1 MLFGTADVDALA
13 ARAPVM
19 ERLDTA
25 PLVLPDT
32 WVLQVTYEMP
42 VAARDVL
49 LPPALHPTDPPL
61 VSWTFLRC
69 TSGPLGAFAI
79 AQLRVECRSGLRPR
93 GFLVT
98 SVVDSE
104 DAGRALAS
112 RWGYAS
118 RAGDVRLRRQYDAV
132 TGTVRVDGHAIL
144 EVALRDPDPLGP
156 HDIQYTAS
164 MHLARTPRG
173 VRLVQVDP
181 TFTVERAERGR
192 PHLVAFDAAAWG
204 DARIVPMHPV
214 SASIAVADVTLPKL
228 RYLCRPDVWAFDGT
242 ETLSP

>member
-1 MLFGTADVDALA
+1 MSGAT
-13 ARAPVM
+13 R
-19 ERLDTA
+19 E
-25 PLVLPDT
+25 
-32 WVLQVTYEMP
+32 
-42 VAARDVL
+42 VL

-69 TSGPLGAFAI
+69 ASGPLGAFAI

-93 GFLVT
+93 GFLVA
-98 SVVDSE
+98 SVIDSME
-104 DAGRALAS
+104 AGRTLAS

-118 RAGDVRLRRQYDAV
+118 RPGEVRLARQYDAV
-132 TGTVRVDGHAIL
+132 TGTVRVDGSMIL
-144 EVALRDPDPLGP
+144 DVALRDPDPLGA

-181 TFTVERAERGR
+181 AFAVERAERGR
-192 PHLVAFDAAAWG
+192 PHLVAFDGAAWG
-204 DARIVPMHPV
+204 DARIVPTHPV
-214 SASIAVADVTLPKL
+214 SASIAIADVTLPKL

-242 ETLSP
+242 ERL

>member
-1 MLFGTADVDALA
+1 MLFGTADVETLA
-13 ARAPVM
+13 ANAPVM
-19 ERLDTA
+19 ERLDTE
-25 PLVLPDT
+25 PLVLPDA

-42 VAARDVL
+42 ATAREVL

-69 TSGPLGAFAI
+69 ASGPLGAFAL

-93 GFLVT
+93 GFLIA
-98 SVVDSE
+98 SVI
-104 DAGRALAS
+104 DAVEVGRTLTA
-112 RWGYAS
+112 RWGYGP
-118 RAGDVRLRRQYDAV
+118 RLGEVRLARQYDAV
-132 TGTVRVDGHAIL
+132 TGTVCVDGRTIL
-144 EVALRDPDPLGP
+144 EVGLRDPDPLGS

-181 TFTVERAERGR
+181 TFAVQRAERGR
-192 PHLVAFDAAAWG
+192 PHLSAFDAAAWG
-204 DARIVPMHPV
+204 DARILPVHPV
-214 SASIAVADVTLPKL
+214 AASIAIAEVTLPKL

-242 ETLSP
+242 EHL

>member
-13 ARAPVM
+13 AAAPVM
-19 ERLDTA
+19 EGLDTE
-25 PLVLPDT
+25 PLVLPGA

-42 VAARDVL
+42 GAARETL

-61 VSWTFLRC
+61 VSWMFLRC
-69 TSGPLGAFAI
+69 TSGPLGAFAL
-79 AQLRVECRSGLRPR
+79 AQLRIECRSGLRPR
-93 GFLVT
+93 GFLIA
-98 SVVDSE
+98 SVIDST
-104 DAGRALAS
+104 DASRTLAS
-112 RWGYAS
+112 RWGYRS
-118 RAGDVRLRRQYDAV
+118 NPGDVRFARQYDAV
-132 TGTVRVDGHAIL
+132 TGTVRMDGHTIL
-144 EVALRDPDPLGP
+144 DVALRDPDPLGP

-204 DARIVPMHPV
+204 DARIVPTHPV
-214 SASIAVADVTLPKL
+214 SASIAVADVLLPKL

-242 ETLSP
+242 EVL

>member
-1 MLFGTADVDALA
+1 VLFGTADVEALA
-13 ARAPVM
+13 AGAPVM

-25 PLVLPDT
+25 PLVLPGA
-32 WVLQVTYEMP
+32 WVLQVMYEMP
-42 VAARDVL
+42 ATAREVL

-93 GFLVT
+93 GFLVA
-98 SVVDSE
+98 SVVDSA

-112 RWGYAS
+112 RWGYGS
-118 RAGDVRLRRQYDAV
+118 RPGDVGLARQYDAV
-132 TGTVRVDGHAIL
+132 TGMVRVNGRTIL
-144 EVALRDPDPLGP
+144 DVALRDPDPLGP

-181 TFTVERAERGR
+181 TFAVERAERGR

-214 SASIAVADVTLPKL
+214 SASIAFADVTLPKL
-228 RYLCRPDVWAFDGT
+228 RYLCRPDVWAFEGT
-242 ETLSP
+242 ETL